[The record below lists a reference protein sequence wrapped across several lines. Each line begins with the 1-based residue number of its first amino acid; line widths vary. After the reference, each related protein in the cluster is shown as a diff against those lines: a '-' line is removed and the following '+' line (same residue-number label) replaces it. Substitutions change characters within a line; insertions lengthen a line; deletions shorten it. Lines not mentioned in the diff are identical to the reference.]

1 MLHIIGKIIIPKGL
15 NVYSNQSR
23 SFADAEGIACID
35 GKMGNWYNQLII
47 LLINSELTLGYT
59 IPNSTLD
66 GIT

>member
-1 MLHIIGKIIIPKGL
+1 MLNFIGTKIILKGL
-15 NVYSNQSR
+15 NVYSNESG